1 MLFPSFWPLR
11 GKQHLCSF
19 YVLISST
26 LAAALFKKQ
35 FDQYF
40 DTLRNYLYYQSGDMD
55 LSTDLAQDV
64 FVLAWQKSWYSKE
77 PLLPLLYKVAK
88 DTWRSYCRR
97 KKVEQHHLEQFSLL
111 FATAWEEEETMA
123 QVEAIRQSYEKGL
136 ASMSEKSRTA
146 FLMHR
151 VEGLTHA
158 EIAARLGVG
167 QKAIEKRLRKAWAHL
182 RKVLGS
188 YER

>member
-1 MLFPSFWPLR
+1 M
-11 GKQHLCSF
+11 
-19 YVLISST
+19 
-26 LAAALFKKQ
+26 AAALFKKQ

-97 KKVEQHHLEQFSLL
+97 KKIEQHHLEQFSLL

-123 QVEAIRQSYEKGL
+123 QAEAIRQSYEKGL